1 VRAIAFDLDGT
12 LVDSAPDLHTHTNR
26 LLAVYGRP
34 PLDLATVTSFVGYG
48 ASVLLGRA
56 FAATGPALDAAELE
70 RAVITFRDDYSAE
83 PAALTRPYPGVVEGL
98 ADLVSRYPLAVCTNK
113 PEGPARAVLAALG
126 LTAFRVVIGG
136 DTLPVRK
143 PDPAMLE
150 AVADALTVP
159 LSSLVFVGDT
169 DVDGATA
176 EAAGVPFLWFTG
188 GYHMAPP
195 TRYAAAFDDWRR
207 LPDVLRPPGRAP
219 GGPASGA

>member
-1 VRAIAFDLDGT
+1 MRAVAFDLDGT
-12 LVDSAPDLHTHTNR
+12 LVDSAPDLHSHTNR
-26 LLAVYGRP
+26 LLAAYGRP

-56 FAATGPALDAAELE
+56 FAATGAALDPAELE

-83 PAALTRPYPGVVEGL
+83 PVELSRPYPGVPEVIAAL
-98 ADLVSRYPLAVCTNK
+98 AARYPLAVCTNK

-126 LTAFRVVIGG
+126 LTQFRAVIGG

-143 PDPAMLE
+143 PDPAMLR
-150 AVADALTVP
+150 ATADALGVP
-159 LSSLVFVGDT
+159 LDGVVFVGDT

-176 EAAGVPFLWFTG
+176 EAAGVPFLWFTR

-195 TRYAAAFDDWRR
+195 GRVTAAFDDWRW
-207 LPDVLRPPGRAP
+207 LPELLRPLERGPGASA
-219 GGPASGA
+219 GGA